1 MVHDCFSCSLLI
13 WGSPLFQATSFSVVN
28 ICPGPKLQVGLGWVG
43 LFALF
48 FCLVFV
54 QTLTLSDTPH
64 SKISTY
70 NGLNCCLQEDLDTG
84 KKGHSVFKKNV
95 YILNTVPSQCSWS
108 PLHPFYDNAVLHC
121 SRDVQKWKCPVLKW
135 LRDIRIVDNWD
146 VQKRMGNSN
155 KTGPNDKAPKLGTAR
170 SSKSFLSDLPPKDG
184 IRWDLNIC
192 LVNLRKCVNK
202 RPGGGLANLGNSCL
216 MTKTQEAQTDLVE
229 YALTEKGET

>member
-1 MVHDCFSCSLLI
+1 MEVCSTHNCEKRNSDFKHYPCSILQEMYVYFFLCSRQKKKRSNVKIFYWSPLRLTRECSNSLTFGSCCFTCFPMVHDCFSCSLLI

-84 KKGHSVFKKNV
+84 KKR
-95 YILNTVPSQCSWS
+95 SQC
-108 PLHPFYDNAVLHC
+108 V
-121 SRDVQKWKCPVLKW
+121 
-135 LRDIRIVDNWD
+135 
-146 VQKRMGNSN
+146 
-155 KTGPNDKAPKLGTAR
+155 
-170 SSKSFLSDLPPKDG
+170 
-184 IRWDLNIC
+184 
-192 LVNLRKCVNK
+192 
-202 RPGGGLANLGNSCL
+202 
-216 MTKTQEAQTDLVE
+216 
-229 YALTEKGET
+229 